1 LNLPV
6 SQIPGVILAAGESS
20 RMGFPKALLPYQGS
34 TFLERLA
41 GLLAPRVSPLIVV
54 LGYDAERISDAVK
67 LAAGTRVLVNSDYRL
82 GQLSSLQTAIRTLR
96 PSRERDRAAA
106 GGPLPHGRG
115 TVYDVAGLLL
125 APVDHPCVAE
135 ETIVALL
142 RVFAAEE
149 PAVAAPTH
157 GGRRGHPVIFSSR
170 LFDELLAA
178 PLAQGARAVIHR
190 HPVREVPV
198 DDAGILADIDNPEI
212 YRRLIGSS

>member
-1 LNLPV
+1 
-6 SQIPGVILAAGESS
+6 
-20 RMGFPKALLPYQGS
+20 MGFPKALLPYQGS

-41 GLLAPRVSPLIVV
+41 GLLAPRVSPLVVV
-54 LGYDAERISDAVK
+54 LGHDADRISGAVK
-67 LAAGTRVLVNSDYRL
+67 LPAGTRVLVNCDYRL
-82 GQLSSLQTAIRTLR
+82 GQLSSLQTAIRTL
-96 PSRERDRAAA
+96 
-106 GGPLPHGRG
+106 GG
-115 TVYDVAGLLL
+115 TEVAGLLL

-157 GGRRGHPVIFSSR
+157 AGRRGHPVVFSSR

-178 PLAQGARAVIHR
+178 PLDQGARAVVHR
-190 HPVREVPV
+190 HLVREVPV
-198 DDAGILADIDNPEI
+198 DDAGILADIDDPEI

>member
-1 LNLPV
+1 
-6 SQIPGVILAAGESS
+6 
-20 RMGFPKALLPYQGS
+20 MGFPKALLPYQGS

-54 LGYDAERISDAVK
+54 LGHDAERIYGAVT
-67 LAAGTRVLVNSDYRL
+67 LPAGTRVLVNRDYRL
-82 GQLSSLQTAIRTLR
+82 GQLSSLQTAIRTLQ
-96 PSRERDRAAA
+96 
-106 GGPLPHGRG
+106 HGRG
-115 TVYDVAGLLL
+115 TVHEVAGLLL

-178 PLAQGARAVIHR
+178 PLDQGARAVVHR

>member
-1 LNLPV
+1 
-6 SQIPGVILAAGESS
+6 
-20 RMGFPKALLPYQGS
+20 MGFPKALLPYQGS

-54 LGYDAERISDAVK
+54 LGHDAERISGAVK
-67 LAAGTRVLVNSDYRL
+67 LPAGTRVLVNRDYRL
-82 GQLSSLQTAIRTLR
+82 GQLSSLQTAIRTL
-96 PSRERDRAAA
+96 
-106 GGPLPHGRG
+106 GGSG
-115 TVYDVAGLLL
+115 VAGLLL

-135 ETIVALL
+135 ETIIALL
-142 RVFAAEE
+142 RLFAAEE

-178 PLAQGARAVIHR
+178 PLDQGARAVVHR

-198 DDAGILADIDNPEI
+198 DDAGILADIDDPET
-212 YRRLIGSS
+212 YRRLIG

>member
-1 LNLPV
+1 
-6 SQIPGVILAAGESS
+6 
-20 RMGFPKALLPYQGS
+20 MGFPKALLPYQGC

-41 GLLAPRVSPLIVV
+41 GLLAPRVLPLIVV
-54 LGYDAERISDAVK
+54 LGHDAERISSAVK
-67 LAAGTRVLVNSDYRL
+67 LPAGTRVLVNSDYRL
-82 GQLSSLQTAIRTLR
+82 GQLSSLQTAIRTL
-96 PSRERDRAAA
+96 
-106 GGPLPHGRG
+106 GGSG
-115 TVYDVAGLLL
+115 VAGLLL

-142 RVFAAEE
+142 RLFAAQE

-178 PLAQGARAVIHR
+178 PLDQGARAVVHR
-190 HPVREVPV
+190 HLVREVPV
-198 DDAGILADIDNPEI
+198 DDAGILADIDDPEI